1 MKKQSRNLAAPFAT
15 QKISFVAGVIT
26 PAPLNIAEVFA
37 KNDNNVFELPQKKH
51 LLLGGFAPK
60 KPFFSA

>member
-1 MKKQSRNLAAPFAT
+1 MKKQSNFSRKKISLAA
-15 QKISFVAGVIT
+15 GVST
-26 PAPLNIAEVFA
+26 LAPLNMAEVFA